1 MEKRVDIN
9 IGDRVITDF
18 WIGDVIAISKS
29 GKGYMIKTINNR
41 EVYVTMEHIKDVF
54 SKYDLI

>member
-18 WIGDVIAISKS
+18 GIGDVIAISKS